1 VGFGVKPERVVAQ
14 ARRDEVIGME
24 IKQAII
30 TGFMGKLKDR
40 FCEYH
45 ETRTPEEKIAAV
57 AQVKGAKGVE
67 IVYPYELQALDVIK
81 KALKKYHLGVAA
93 VNVNI
98 KGESDFVKG
107 SSSVNSKKLR
117 NKAIQFICEGMDV
130 AAKLGTDKVT
140 CCPLSDGYDYLFQ
153 VDYQQAWKNMVS
165 TFKEAARHR
174 KDIRLFLE
182 YKGSE
187 TRVNCYLDTAA
198 KTICMILDINE
209 SNLGITIDV
218 GHSLM
223 VGETVAESICLAQ
236 SSGIPYY
243 IHINDNNRKWDWDLI
258 PATRN
263 LWDYLEMLFYLK
275 KFNYRGWVTS
285 DMSPVRLDPIKAF
298 ERTIATTQ
306 KAIKIVNRLDSK
318 KLFSMMREGKTLET
332 LKWLEDQVL
341 A

>member
-1 VGFGVKPERVVAQ
+1 MK
-14 ARRDEVIGME
+14 

-45 ETRTPEEKIAAV
+45 EARTPEEKIAAV
-57 AQVKGAKGVE
+57 ARVKGAQGIE
-67 IVYPYELQALDVIK
+67 IVYPYECEDLEAVQ
-81 KALKKYHLGVAA
+81 KALKKHKLGVAA

-98 KGESDFVKG
+98 KGEPEFIKG
-107 SSSVNSKKLR
+107 SSSVNSKALR
-117 NKAIQFICEGMDV
+117 DKATRFICEGMDV
-130 AAKLGTDKVT
+130 AAKLGVDKVT

-174 KDIRLFLE
+174 KDIRLSLE

-187 TRVNCYLDTAA
+187 TRVNCYLDTCA
-198 KTICMILDINE
+198 KTICMIHDINE
-209 SNLGITIDV
+209 PNLGVTIDV
-218 GHSLM
+218 GHALL
-223 VGETVAESICLAQ
+223 VGETVAESVCLAHTQ
-236 SSGIPYY
+236 GIPYY

-263 LWDYLEMLFYLK
+263 LWDYLEMIFYMK
-275 KFNYRGWVTS
+275 KFDYNDWVTS
-285 DMSPVRLDPIKAF
+285 DMSPVRLDPIEAF
-298 ERTIATTQ
+298 ERTIATTN
-306 KAIKIVNRLDSK
+306 KAIDIVNRMDSD
-318 KLFSMMREGKTLET
+318 KLLSMIEGEKTIET
-332 LKWLEDQVL
+332 LKWLEKQVL

>member
-1 VGFGVKPERVVAQ
+1 MK
-14 ARRDEVIGME
+14 

-40 FCEYH
+40 FSEYH
-45 ETRTPEEKIAAV
+45 ESKTPEEKIAAV
-57 AQVKGAKGVE
+57 ARVKGAKGVE
-67 IVYPYELQALDVIK
+67 IVYPYELQDLGVIK

-98 KGESDFVKG
+98 KGEPEFVKG

-117 NKAIQFICEGMDV
+117 DKAIQFICNGMDTAV
-130 AAKLGTDKVT
+130 KLGTDKVT

-198 KTICMILDINE
+198 RTICMIHDIGE
-209 SNLGITIDV
+209 PNLGITIDV

-258 PATRN
+258 PGTRN
-263 LWDYLEMLFYLK
+263 LWDYMELFFYLK
-275 KFNYRGWVTS
+275 KFNYQGWVTS
-285 DMSPVRLDPIKAF
+285 DMSPVRLDPVQAF
-298 ERTIATTQ
+298 SRTIETTERMIQ
-306 KAIKIVNRLDSK
+306 LAKRLDSK
-318 KLFSMMREGKTLET
+318 KLFNLMRQEKTLEIM
-332 LKWLEDQVL
+332 KFLEEETW
-341 A
+341 AGR

>member
-1 VGFGVKPERVVAQ
+1 
-14 ARRDEVIGME
+14 ME

-45 ETRTPEEKIAAV
+45 EARTPKEKIAAV
-57 AQVKGAKGVE
+57 ASVKGAKGVE
-67 IVYPYELQALDVIK
+67 IVYPYECEDLGGIK
-81 KALKKYHLGVAA
+81 KTLKSHNLGVAA

-98 KGESDFVKG
+98 KGEPEFIKG

-117 NKAIQFICEGMDV
+117 DKAIQFLCGGMD
-130 AAKLGTDKVT
+130 AAVKLGADKVT

-198 KTICMILDINE
+198 KTICMIHDISE
-209 SNLGITIDV
+209 PNLGITIDV

-298 ERTIATTQ
+298 ERTIATTE
-306 KAIKIVNRLDSK
+306 KMIKIVNRLDSK
-318 KLFSMMREGKTLET
+318 KLLSMIKEERTLET
-332 LKWLEDQVL
+332 LKWLEEQVL

>member
-1 VGFGVKPERVVAQ
+1 MR
-14 ARRDEVIGME
+14 

-45 ETRTPEEKIAAV
+45 ETKTPEEKIAAV
-57 AQVKGAKGVE
+57 AKVKGAKGVE
-67 IVYPYELQALDVIK
+67 IVYPYELEDLEAIK
-81 KALKKYHLGVAA
+81 RALKKHHLGVAA

-98 KGESDFVKG
+98 KGEPEFVKG

-117 NKAIQFICEGMDV
+117 DKAIQFISEGMDTAV
-130 AAKLGTDKVT
+130 KLGTDKVT

-153 VDYQQAWKNMVS
+153 VDYQQAWRNMVS
-165 TFKEAARHR
+165 TFKQAARHR
-174 KDIRLFLE
+174 KDIALFLE
-182 YKGSE
+182 YKESE

-198 KTICMILDINE
+198 KTICMVHDINE
-209 SNLGITIDV
+209 PNLGITIDV

-263 LWDYLEMLFYLK
+263 LWDYLEVFLYLK
-275 KFNYRGWVTS
+275 KFNYKGWVTS

-298 ERTIATTQ
+298 ERTIATTE
-306 KAIKIVNRLDSK
+306 KVVEIANRMDLE
-318 KLFSMMREGKTLET
+318 KLLSMIREGQTLET
-332 LKWLEDQVL
+332 LKWLEDNVL
-341 A
+341 K

>member
-1 VGFGVKPERVVAQ
+1 
-14 ARRDEVIGME
+14 ME

-45 ETRTPEEKIAAV
+45 EARTPVEKIAAV
-57 AQVKGAKGVE
+57 ARVKGAKGVE
-67 IVYPYELQALDVIK
+67 IVYPYECEDLGGIK
-81 KALKKYHLGVAA
+81 KTLKSHNLGVAA

-98 KGESDFVKG
+98 KGEPEFIKG

-117 NKAIQFICEGMDV
+117 DKAIQFLCGGMD
-130 AAKLGTDKVT
+130 AAVKLGADKVT

-198 KTICMILDINE
+198 KTICMIHDISE
-209 SNLGITIDV
+209 PNLGITIDV

-298 ERTIATTQ
+298 ERTIATTE
-306 KAIKIVNRLDSK
+306 KMIKIVNRLDSK
-318 KLFSMMREGKTLET
+318 KLLSMIRSEKTLET
-332 LKWLEDQVL
+332 LKWLEDHVL

>member
-1 VGFGVKPERVVAQ
+1 
-14 ARRDEVIGME
+14 ME

-40 FCEYH
+40 FSEYH
-45 ETRTPEEKIAAV
+45 EAKTPEEKIAAV
-57 AQVKGAKGVE
+57 ARVKGAKGVE
-67 IVYPYELQALDVIK
+67 IVYPYELEDLDVIK
-81 KALKKYHLGVAA
+81 KSLKTNHLGVAA

-98 KGESDFVKG
+98 KGEPEFVKG

-117 NKAIQFICEGMDV
+117 DKALQFLCEGLDT
-130 AAKLGTDKVT
+130 AKELGADKVT

-165 TFKEAARHR
+165 TFKQAARHR
-174 KDIRLFLE
+174 KDIQLFLE

-198 KTICMILDINE
+198 KTLCIIRDINE
-209 SNLGITIDV
+209 PNLGITIDV

-223 VGETVAESICLAQ
+223 AGETVAESLCLAQ

-243 IHINDNNRKWDWDLI
+243 IHINDNNKKWDWDLI

-263 LWDYLEMLFYLK
+263 LWDYLEMFYYLK

-285 DMSPVRLDPIKAF
+285 DMSPVRLDPIQAF
-298 ERTIATTQ
+298 ERTIATTE
-306 KAIKIVNRLDSK
+306 KIIRMVKRLDSK
-318 KLFSMMREGKTLET
+318 KLESMIRGERTIET
-332 LKWLEDQVL
+332 LTWLEEQVL
-341 A
+341 R